1 MRARLKETLAHRACE
16 ARALRACKTLT
27 QPIEKKTD
35 CFAVYTST
43 LSLAEA
49 TQKWP
54 ILVIRSEEFKLTNS
68 KAFLESRSK
77 CLNER

>member
-27 QPIEKKTD
+27 QPIEKNTD

-49 TQKWP
+49 TRKWP
-54 ILVIRSEEFKLTNS
+54 ILVIGSEEFKLTNS